1 MAGNRQH
8 QSDKRLMNTIV
19 NGLQWGDEGKG
30 KIVDYLT
37 EDADVVVRGQGG
49 NNAGHTVIVGTN
61 KYILHLVPSGILWEK
76 KQNIIGN
83 GVVLDPGGLVR
94 EIETLE
100 AQGVVITPE
109 NLLISDRAHVVLPY
123 HCDLDAAQE
132 QARGKFSIGTT
143 RRGIGPAYSDKANRN
158 GLRMADLLDPALA
171 RDLISVRL
179 EDANASLQRHGMTK
193 HETSA
198 VLETINPALE
208 RLRPHVTNTIPTL
221 HEAWRGGKSIVFE
234 GAQGT
239 FLDIDF
245 GTYPFVTSS
254 NTTSGG
260 ACTGS
265 GLPPVAID
273 RVIGVCKAYTTRV
286 GEGAHITENQE
297 FSDYLHDMGREFGA
311 TTGRKRRCGWLDCVL
326 LRFASMVNG
335 VTDLA
340 VTNLDG
346 LDQREDIKICTAYE
360 IDGVQHSFPPAHR
373 DAWNRA
379 VPVYETHPGW
389 NSDTSGCRS
398 WDDLP
403 SAAQAYLNR
412 LSELA
417 EAPVKYVGIGPDR
430 EQTILL

>member
-1 MAGNRQH
+1 
-8 QSDKRLMNTIV
+8 MNTIV

-37 EDADVVVRGQGG
+37 ETADLVVRGQGG
-49 NNAGHTVIVGTN
+49 NNAGHTVIVGQD
-61 KYILHLVPSGILWEK
+61 KYILHLVPSGILWSG
-76 KQNIIGN
+76 KQNVIGN
-83 GVVLDPGGLVR
+83 GVVLDPIGLAR
-94 EIETLE
+94 EISTLE
-100 AQGVVITPE
+100 QQGVTITPD

-132 QARGKFSIGTT
+132 QARGKFAIGTT
-143 RRGIGPAYSDKANRN
+143 RRGIGPAYSDKATRN
-158 GLRMADLLDPALA
+158 GLRMADLLDSSLA
-171 RDLISVRL
+171 HELVSVRL
-179 EDANASLQRHGMTK
+179 EDANQFLRAHNIPTHDPEK
-193 HETSA
+193 
-198 VLETINPALE
+198 VLEEVESGLE
-208 RLRPHVTNTIPTL
+208 RLRPHVANTIPVL
-221 HEAWRGGKSIVFE
+221 HDAWKAERNIVFE

-286 GEGAHITENQE
+286 GEGAHVTEDEE
-297 FSDYLHDMGREFGA
+297 FSSYLHGLGREFGA

-326 LRFASMVNG
+326 LRFACMVNG

-346 LDQREDIKICTAYE
+346 LDERKEIRVCTAYNL
-360 IDGVQHSFPPAHR
+360 DGVEHAFPPAQR
-373 DAWNRA
+373 DSWTR
-379 VPVYETHPGW
+379 VRPVYETHPGW
-389 NSDTSGCRS
+389 RSDTSGCRN
-398 WDDLP
+398 WEDLP
-403 SAAQAYLNR
+403 RNAQNYLNR
-412 LSELA
+412 LAELSG
-417 EAPVKYVGIGPDR
+417 APVRYVGIGPDR

>member
-1 MAGNRQH
+1 
-8 QSDKRLMNTIV
+8 MNTIV

-83 GVVLDPGGLVR
+83 GVVLDPVGLVR

>member
-1 MAGNRQH
+1 
-8 QSDKRLMNTIV
+8 MNTIV

-37 EDADVVVRGQGG
+37 EGADLIVRGQGG
-49 NNAGHTVIVGTN
+49 NNAGHTVIVGEN
-61 KYILHLVPSGILWEK
+61 KYILHLVPSGILWPG
-76 KQNIIGN
+76 KQNVIGN
-83 GVVLDPGGLVR
+83 GVVLDPVGLAE
-94 EIETLE
+94 EISTLE
-100 AQGVVITPE
+100 AQGVTISPD

-132 QARGKFSIGTT
+132 KARGKFAIGTT
-143 RRGIGPAYSDKANRN
+143 RRGIGPAYSDKATRN
-158 GLRMADLLDPALA
+158 GLRLADLLDPEMA
-171 RDLISVRL
+171 RELVSVRL
-179 EDANASLQRHGMTK
+179 EDANQFLELHGMDSHEVTK
-193 HETSA
+193 
-198 VLETINPALE
+198 VLGSVESALE
-208 RLRPHVTNTIPTL
+208 RIRPHVTNTIPTL
-221 HEAWRGGKSIVFE
+221 HEAWKADRDIVFE

-273 RVIGVCKAYTTRV
+273 RVVGVCKAYTTRV
-286 GEGAHITENQE
+286 GEGAHVTENQE
-297 FSDYLHDMGREFGA
+297 FSDYLHGLGREFGA

-326 LRFASMVNG
+326 LRFACMVNG

-346 LDQREDIKICTAYE
+346 LDEREEIRICRAYDL
-360 IDGVQHSFPPAHR
+360 DGAEHAFPPAQR
-373 DAWNRA
+373 DAWERA
-379 VPVYETHPGW
+379 KPIYESHPGW

-403 SAAQAYLNR
+403 GNAQNYLKR

-417 EAPVKYVGIGPDR
+417 GAPIRYVGIGPDR